1 MGLAYGV
8 EASDQRRELEA
19 ESELKDGYMSQLRQ
33 CIISNMLQNSI
44 LPLQNK
50 DGKQVGVNH
59 KSLPHY
65 VSDPTHI
72 SIATYP

>member
-1 MGLAYGV
+1 MYY
-8 EASDQRRELEA
+8 
-19 ESELKDGYMSQLRQ
+19 LKF
-33 CIISNMLQNSI
+33 MLQNYI

-59 KSLPHY
+59 KSLAHY